1 MRLHCLNNKKIMFER
16 NGNDKMKLSW
26 MMNGFIC
33 RDLYAPFIIDRD
45 NDYISDLKRKYKI
58 VLNQA
63 VKAGADEESLKTI
76 RKFSKKIIEA
86 LNCYYTADIAKSN
99 TIIKNLLIDIGE
111 DPFAVNTL
119 NSSCAFPGDHNQE
132 LQFFRSRTGNPSKAF
147 TAKEMSILPL
157 SLRSKS
163 GNYRFSIPGNPS
175 LYLANSSYGCWIET
189 GFPSEIDFN
198 VSPVVLDGTQKIFNL
213 AVTIRDFHHLNEF
226 ESDRVHCWLK
236 LYMLAIATSYRIKED
251 NRTFKSEYI
260 ISQAIMMACK
270 KLGYDGI
277 AYYSKRVDDESF
289 ALCAIN
295 LALFADYRKNSDSLE
310 KHMKIDDSFNF
321 FLFTQL
327 GASLKYMEYPLRSIA
342 TGFITNI
349 GGYDRQYP
357 YREIS
362 FYEFDK
368 FLFSTW
374 ERKPGDKAKD
384 KVDWGAFAK

>member
-1 MRLHCLNNKKIMFER
+1 MGTSAGFVTMGITPFDLLFFTS
-16 NGNDKMKLSW
+16 DKSFLPLL
-26 MMNGFIC
+26 F
-33 RDLYAPFIIDRD
+33 APKR
-45 NDYISDLKRKYKI
+45 YIYSGD
-58 VLNQA
+58 
-63 VKAGADEESLKTI
+63 
-76 RKFSKKIIEA
+76 
-86 LNCYYTADIAKSN
+86 
-99 TIIKNLLIDIGE
+99 E

-295 LALFADYRKNSDSLE
+295 LALFADYRKKSDSLE

-327 GASLKYMEYPLRSIA
+327 GASLRYMEYPLRSIA